1 MELIQEMLQTRC
13 VHLFALRFTKV
24 RDNND
29 INKNNYNEA
38 WTTQVF

>member
-24 RDNND
+24 RDNKD
-29 INKNNYNEA
+29 VNKNN
-38 WTTQVF
+38 